1 MFKLGTAVGL
11 TVGYLAANE
20 QARHRLWSAAKD
32 AWNSP
37 RAQAVE
43 QKVAATLPSLADRL
57 PGSSTSAQSTSTS
70 DRTTSSMQSTGT

>member
-20 QARHRLWSAAKD
+20 QARHKLWSVAKD

-43 QKVAATLPSLADRL
+43 QKVAATLPSLTDRL
-57 PGSSTSAQSTSTS
+57 PGGTTSTDGAATS
-70 DRTTSSMQSTGT
+70 DRSRSMQSTGT